1 MVKLLVIDD
10 EQDVCSFVKNFFSL
24 RGYQVFSASNSEEAF
39 KLMEKEDPLV
49 ILHDIRMPGIDG
61 IESLRRIKKKW
72 PNNRVI
78 MVTCID
84 DIEKMEKAKEYGADG
99 YITKPLVLDDLV
111 KSVTEAASKLK
122 PNR

>member
-1 MVKLLVIDD
+1 MVKILVVDD
-10 EQDVCSFVKNFFSL
+10 EKDICDFVKNFFGL
-24 RGYQVFSASNSEEAF
+24 RGYEVYTALNGEDAIKIAER
-39 KLMEKEDPLV
+39 EDPLIV
-49 ILHDIRMPGIDG
+49 LQDIMMPGIDG
-61 IESLRRIKKKW
+61 IETLKRIKKKR

-84 DIEKMEKAKEYGADG
+84 DMDKIKQAKELGADG

-111 KSVTEAASKLK
+111 KAVSEVIPKLK